1 METDVLLERVHHA
14 PAERFS
20 FCDVLR
26 TRTLEREGCCGRSQD
41 IAGGDVAS
49 DAGAG
54 DSFDED
60 ARRAG
65 RKARYLNDAPD
76 YPRPMQVS
84 RRGLLLLAVALR
96 DEQDDLVLG
105 ERCLDGGKGCR
116 TPNEQGDD
124 YIGENDN
131 IPQRQ
136 DRNPVRRRD
145 ALVVPLK
152 SLRQG
157 LGFLLSP
164 YRGDL

>member
-1 METDVLLERVHHA
+1 
-14 PAERFS
+14 
-20 FCDVLR
+20 
-26 TRTLEREGCCGRSQD
+26 
-41 IAGGDVAS
+41 
-49 DAGAG
+49 
-54 DSFDED
+54 
-60 ARRAG
+60 
-65 RKARYLNDAPD
+65 
-76 YPRPMQVS
+76 MQVS
-84 RRGLLLLAVALR
+84 GRGLLLLAVPLS

-105 ERCLDGGKGCR
+105 EGCLDGSKRRGAPDEER
-116 TPNEQGDD
+116 ND